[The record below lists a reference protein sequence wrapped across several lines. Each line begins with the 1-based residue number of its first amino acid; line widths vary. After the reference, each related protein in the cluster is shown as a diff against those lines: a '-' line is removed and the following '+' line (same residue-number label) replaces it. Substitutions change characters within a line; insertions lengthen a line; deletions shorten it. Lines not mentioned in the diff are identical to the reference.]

1 MSSTPS
7 SPQFQGGGSGFD
19 SIGCEIV
26 IFDGPGDTTVRPA
39 PPVLRDFCLRERER
53 LKKWLEQASQEQPPS
68 SEQTDEG
75 DAQNSEG

>member
-19 SIGCEIV
+19 SIGSEIV
-26 IFDGPGDTTVRPA
+26 IFDGPGDKTVRPP

-53 LKKWLEQASQEQPPS
+53 LKKWLEQAGQEQPPA
-68 SEQTDEG
+68 SEQTDIG
-75 DAQNSEG
+75 DTQ